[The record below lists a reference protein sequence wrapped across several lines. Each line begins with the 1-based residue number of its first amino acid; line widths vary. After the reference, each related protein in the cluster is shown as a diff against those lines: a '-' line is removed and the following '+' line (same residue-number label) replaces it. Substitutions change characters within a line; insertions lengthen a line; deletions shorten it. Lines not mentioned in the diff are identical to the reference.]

1 MQIVLV
7 AESCMTLCNPMDHSQ
22 PGSSV
27 HAVLQT
33 RKLGGLPYPSPE
45 DLPEPGIEP
54 RSPAL
59 QADSLPF
66 ELPRKPLDGYRIL
79 YLQDKVFLR
88 LVTQQCKCT

>member
-22 PGSSV
+22 PSSSV
-27 HAVLQT
+27 HAVLQA
-33 RKLGGLPYPSPE
+33 RKLGGLPFHSPE

-66 ELPRKPLDGYRIL
+66 EL
-79 YLQDKVFLR
+79 
-88 LVTQQCKCT
+88 